1 MFYSFEFKSFPEIH
15 KFYTVVRNTVWETT
29 DPDNLLIIVSDG
41 QCRISC
47 ETDSC
52 ILNRDEAFFVP
63 ADHSYKRCSIDGKL
77 CTMYYIHFTMPPEPE
92 SPELPELTD
101 ELGSLKQK
109 VDILFIVL

>member
-77 CTMYYIHFTMPPEPE
+77 VRCIIYTLQCRLNPNRRSFP
-92 SPELPELTD
+92 
-101 ELGSLKQK
+101 SLQTNSA
-109 VDILFIVL
+109 V